1 MTPDYHSDDFATARL
16 DDAVTL
22 RSAAREAR
30 ATLYA
35 VLNRLETNDLNGDEQ
50 PFIDDCS
57 GAIVR
62 MSSIL
67 IGVGQRMLSVRS
79 KLGYPQSKIAAILG
93 IADKSYKNY
102 ELEKRELPLSIA
114 VKFCEEFDENLA
126 WLVYGLAVPDSQRSA
141 ELAGETARAVFEHI
155 KASDKEFSGAEI
167 QKFAHYIF
175 EQSLSKDTSPQGEAK
190 LFFSAIG

>member
-1 MTPDYHSDDFATARL
+1 
-16 DDAVTL
+16 
-22 RSAAREAR
+22 
-30 ATLYA
+30 
-35 VLNRLETNDLNGDEQ
+35 
-50 PFIDDCS
+50 
-57 GAIVR
+57 
-62 MSSIL
+62 
-67 IGVGQRMLSVRS
+67 MLSVRS

-126 WLVYGLAVPDSQRSA
+126 WLVYGLAVPDSQRFA

>member
-1 MTPDYHSDDFATARL
+1 
-16 DDAVTL
+16 
-22 RSAAREAR
+22 
-30 ATLYA
+30 
-35 VLNRLETNDLNGDEQ
+35 
-50 PFIDDCS
+50 
-57 GAIVR
+57 

-67 IGVGQRMLSVRS
+67 IGVGQRMLSVRT

-114 VKFCEEFDENLA
+114 VKFCDEFEENLA
-126 WLVYGLAVPDSQRSA
+126 WLVYGLAVPDGHQSA

-155 KASDKEFSGAEI
+155 KSSDKVFSGAEI

-175 EQSLSKDTSPQGEAK
+175 EQSLSKGTSPQGEAK

>member
-1 MTPDYHSDDFATARL
+1 MGTF
-16 DDAVTL
+16 
-22 RSAAREAR
+22 
-30 ATLYA
+30 
-35 VLNRLETNDLNGDEQ
+35 
-50 PFIDDCS
+50 
-57 GAIVR
+57 VR

-67 IGVGQRMLSVRS
+67 IGVGQRMLSVRT

-141 ELAGETARAVFEHI
+141 ELAGETAQAVFEHI

-175 EQSLSKDTSPQGEAK
+175 EQSLSKGTSPQGEAK

>member
-1 MTPDYHSDDFATARL
+1 MG
-16 DDAVTL
+16 TL
-22 RSAAREAR
+22 
-30 ATLYA
+30 
-35 VLNRLETNDLNGDEQ
+35 
-50 PFIDDCS
+50 
-57 GAIVR
+57 VR

-67 IGVGQRMLSVRS
+67 IGVGQRMLSVRT

-141 ELAGETARAVFEHI
+141 ELAGETARAIFEHI

-175 EQSLSKDTSPQGEAK
+175 EQSLSKDASPQGEAK

>member
-1 MTPDYHSDDFATARL
+1 
-16 DDAVTL
+16 
-22 RSAAREAR
+22 
-30 ATLYA
+30 
-35 VLNRLETNDLNGDEQ
+35 
-50 PFIDDCS
+50 
-57 GAIVR
+57 

-67 IGVGQRMLSVRS
+67 IGIGQRMLSVRT

-114 VKFCEEFDENLA
+114 VKFCEEFNENLA
-126 WLVYGLAVPDSQRSA
+126 WLVYGLAAPDGQQSA
-141 ELAGETARAVFEHI
+141 ELAGETAQAVFEHI
-155 KASDKEFSGAEI
+155 KFSDKEFSGAEI

-175 EQSLSKDTSPQGEAK
+175 KQSLSKDTPPQAEAK